1 LQVRAPESNRLQ
13 ESRIVMPEPTKDN
26 IDFASPASADRLR
39 GLPVP
44 IIVKLAEKKIEMG
57 QLLAIGPGAII
68 TFEKSCE
75 DLLDLY
81 VNNHLY
87 CRGEAVKI
95 GEKFGIKVCEVGSAQ
110 ERASAVLAGQ

>member
-1 LQVRAPESNRLQ
+1 
-13 ESRIVMPEPTKDN
+13 MPEPATPHIN
-26 IDFASPASADRLR
+26 PVDRLR
-39 GLPVP
+39 TVPVT

-57 QLLAIGPGAII
+57 QLLGLGTGAII

-95 GEKFGIKVCEVGSAQ
+95 GEKFGIKVCEVGAMQ
-110 ERASAVLAGQ
+110 ERISAVLGAE

>member
-1 LQVRAPESNRLQ
+1 
-13 ESRIVMPEPTKDN
+13 MPETATSN
-26 IDFASPASADRLR
+26 INSVDRLR
-39 GLPVP
+39 NVPVT

-57 QLLAIGPGAII
+57 PLLAIGIGAII

-95 GEKFGIKVCEVGSAQ
+95 GEKFGIKVVEVGSVE
-110 ERASAVLAGQ
+110 ERVSAVLGG

>member
-1 LQVRAPESNRLQ
+1 MPAP
-13 ESRIVMPEPTKDN
+13 
-26 IDFASPASADRLR
+26 FASNVDPVDRLR
-39 GLPVP
+39 SVPVP

-57 QLLAIGPGAII
+57 QLLGIGTGAII

-95 GEKFGIKVCEVGSAQ
+95 GEKFGIKVVEVGSIE
-110 ERASAVLAGQ
+110 ERVSAVLGAE

>member
-1 LQVRAPESNRLQ
+1 
-13 ESRIVMPEPTKDN
+13 MPEQTSSRANPV
-26 IDFASPASADRLR
+26 DRLHNV
-39 GLPVP
+39 PVP
-44 IIVKLAEKKIEMG
+44 IIVKLAEKKVELG
-57 QLLAIGPGAII
+57 QLLGIGIGAII

-95 GEKFGIKVCEVGSAQ
+95 GEKFGIKVCEVGSV
-110 ERASAVLAGQ
+110 EHRISAVLGGD

>member
-1 LQVRAPESNRLQ
+1 MRMS
-13 ESRIVMPEPTKDN
+13 EPN
-26 IDFASPASADRLR
+26 PLDRLR
-39 GLPVP
+39 QVPVP

-57 QLLAIGPGAII
+57 QLLGMGPGAII

-81 VNNHLY
+81 VNNQPY

-95 GEKFGIKVCEVGSAQ
+95 GEKFGIKVCEVGTPQARAQ
-110 ERASAVLAGQ
+110 AVLGRGP

>member
-1 LQVRAPESNRLQ
+1 MFRAGPGRYTTIESAAKLQVRAPSPFFDR
-13 ESRIVMPEPTKDN
+13 SRMSET
-26 IDFASPASADRLR
+26 ASLDADPVARVR
-39 GLPVP
+39 NVSVP

-57 QLLAIGPGAII
+57 QLLGIGTGAII

-75 DLLDLY
+75 ALLDLY

-95 GEKFGIKVCEVGSAQ
+95 GEKFGIKVCEVGAK
-110 ERASAVLAGQ
+110 

>member
-1 LQVRAPESNRLQ
+1 
-13 ESRIVMPEPTKDN
+13 MPETAGPDVEP
-26 IDFASPASADRLR
+26 IDRLR
-39 GLPVP
+39 TVPVTV
-44 IIVKLAEKKIEMG
+44 IVKLAEKKVEMG
-57 QLLAIGPGAII
+57 HFLGLGIGAII

-95 GEKFGIKVCEVGSAQ
+95 GEKFGIKVCEVGSTE
-110 ERASAVLAGQ
+110 ERMSAVLGSD

>member
-1 LQVRAPESNRLQ
+1 
-13 ESRIVMPEPTKDN
+13 MPETATPD
-26 IDFASPASADRLR
+26 IAPLDRLR
-39 GLPVP
+39 NVPVT
-44 IIVKLAEKKIEMG
+44 IVVKLAEKKLEMG
-57 QLLAIGPGAII
+57 QLLGIGIGAII

-95 GEKFGIKVCEVGSAQ
+95 GEKFGIKVCEVGSTE
-110 ERASAVLAGQ
+110 ERISAVLGSD

>member
-1 LQVRAPESNRLQ
+1 
-13 ESRIVMPEPTKDN
+13 MPERTKDDLDR
-26 IDFASPASADRLR
+26 ISPASAPRLL

-81 VNNHLY
+81 VNNRLY

-95 GEKFGIKVCEVGSAQ
+95 GEKFGIKVCEIGSAH
-110 ERASAVLAGQ
+110 ERASAVLASQ